1 MTLAGTEEHVQLAD
15 SVRAWA
21 ERLSPPESVRAA
33 ASSADHGAARYGE
46 VLAPALAEQGLL
58 GLHVPE
64 SEGGQGFGLPELA
77 VAIEQLGAALLPGA
91 FVPTTLASAVLT
103 ASGAGRKLVAG
114 LADGTRSAAI
124 VLSGP
129 LRATAAPDGA
139 LTISGTADAVLSAG
153 SADLVV
159 VPATVAGTTR

>member
-1 MTLAGTEEHVQLAD
+1 MALAVTDEHLQLAD

-33 ASSADHGAARYGE
+33 ASNADRGAALYRE

-64 SEGGQGFGLPELA
+64 SAGGQGFGLPELA

-103 ASGAGRKLVAG
+103 AAGAGGKLVAG

-124 VLSGP
+124 VLSGH
-129 LRATAAPDGA
+129 LHATAGPDGG
-139 LTISGTADAVLSAG
+139 LFISGTADAVLSAD
-153 SADLVV
+153 SA
-159 VPATVAGTTR
+159 